1 MDHYEENLSKTR
13 EQLLLEI
20 SSVRAEDF
28 NRRLEQDKWSIAQ
41 VCHHLVIID
50 TLFAKAIVHGL
61 KRMNPT
67 NTEFVPIEFVADRS
81 NKIQAPE
88 ITEPS
93 SEPFQV
99 QQIIQMLHDSRQNF
113 LDVLSKVEDRAIL
126 KTVAVTH
133 PVLGHLPLDQWV
145 ELLYV
150 HEQRHIEQ
158 IQELKARCVI

>member
-1 MDHYEENLSKTR
+1 MDYFEENLAKARAT
-13 EQLLLEI
+13 LLNEI
-20 SSVRAEDF
+20 SSIRDEDF
-28 NRRLEQDKWSIAQ
+28 NRRFEQDKWSIAQ

-61 KRMNPT
+61 KQLNPIDK
-67 NTEFVPIEFVADRS
+67 EYIPIQYVADRS

-88 ITEPS
+88 ISEPS
-93 SEPFQV
+93 PAPFQV
-99 QQIIQMLHDSRQNF
+99 QQIIQMLHDSRHNF

-126 KTVAVTH
+126 KTATFKH
-133 PVLGHLPLDQWV
+133 PILGHLPLDQWV

-158 IQELKARCVI
+158 IQELKARC